1 MLCLTHQTPEIWAHQ
16 ALENVPVLLS
26 DHLSCEFKAAQAAR
40 AIRAKWGERY
50 PEIAAKVEA
59 LSVEEA
65 AHCKLVARMQAE
77 FGPPAPPPGHQPY
90 TAQMRRLAGK
100 DGGNPMDL
108 LLVSGLIEARSCERF
123 WLLATHAT
131 GGLKSFYEDFFAAEA
146 RHHALFVQLARDC
159 FSESQADKRLLHLA
173 AVEGEISKAMPLR
186 PSMH

>member
-1 MLCLTHQTPEIWAHQ
+1 MLCLTHETPPAWAHQ
-16 ALENVPVLLS
+16 ALENIPALLS

-40 AIRAKWGERY
+40 AIRLKWGERY
-50 PEIAAKVEA
+50 PAIAAKMSA
-59 LSVEEA
+59 LSMEEE
-65 AHCKLVARMQAE
+65 AHCKLVERMRSE
-77 FGPPAPPPGHQPY
+77 FIPLAPPPGHQPY
-90 TAQMRRLAGK
+90 TAQMRRLAGR
-100 DGGNPMDL
+100 DGGNPVDL

-159 FSESQADKRLLHLA
+159 FGDASVDKRLPQLA
-173 AVEGEISKAMPLR
+173 AEEAKISAGMPLR